1 MLITVAHHLLT
12 DAQPDPKQY
21 SAAPGHLTPIYTL
34 GVAFYG
40 MEYPFA
46 QLDQLSWL
54 CSLPVSCA
62 PPHRQSMGKV
72 LKSPLIRVNTT

>member
-34 GVAFYG
+34 GMAFYG
-40 MEYPFA
+40 MELP
-46 QLDQLSWL
+46 SWI
-54 CSLPVSCA
+54 SSPAYA
-62 PPHRQSMGKV
+62 PCQFLVHLLTGRTWE
-72 LKSPLIRVNTT
+72 KS